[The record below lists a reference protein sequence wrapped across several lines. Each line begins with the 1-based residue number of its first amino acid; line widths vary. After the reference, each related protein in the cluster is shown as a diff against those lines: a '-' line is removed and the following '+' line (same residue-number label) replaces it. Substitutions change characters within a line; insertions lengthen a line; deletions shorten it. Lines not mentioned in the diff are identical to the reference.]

1 MSNRTLG
8 ACLLL
13 AVCHYVFPTQ
23 KLFEASELLAG
34 ASLEEG
40 IGGGGWFTD
49 FCRENVFYQ
58 RICFVFFSYVTV
70 TRK

>member
-1 MSNRTLG
+1 MKPRSHEMSNRTLG

-23 KLFEASELLAG
+23 KLFEASVLLAG

-40 IGGGGWFTD
+40 IGGGVGD
-49 FCRENVFYQ
+49 LVH
-58 RICFVFFSYVTV
+58 
-70 TRK
+70 